1 MITNNNITFGAKIN
15 ICNAD
20 NLLSA
25 KELKKLTKAGEKI
38 GKNTDSIDIY
48 IGNSKNDMFIST
60 YTTNFKSKE
69 NPTNIYAMWF
79 QKKSEISPFDFLLSR
94 LKKINTIYKKLT

>member
-69 NPTNIYAMWF
+69 NPTN
-79 QKKSEISPFDFLLSR
+79 R
-94 LKKINTIYKKLT
+94 LILINFRNFSCDNSVTVNYVT

>member
-38 GKNTDSIDIY
+38 GKNIDIY

-69 NPTNIYAMWF
+69 NPTNIYGMWF